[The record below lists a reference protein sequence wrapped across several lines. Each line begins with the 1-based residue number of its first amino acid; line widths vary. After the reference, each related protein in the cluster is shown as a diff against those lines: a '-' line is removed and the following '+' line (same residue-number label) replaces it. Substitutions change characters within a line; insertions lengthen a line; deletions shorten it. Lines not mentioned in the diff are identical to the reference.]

1 MLSSLKFILLI
12 NVKTP
17 TIEDF
22 VDQFIWVISKFMD
35 NLNISVLA
43 VLSMKKFFK
52 TSGL

>member
-22 VDQFIWVISKFMD
+22 VDFDPKFQFIWVISKFMD

-43 VLSMKKFFK
+43 VLSMKKV
-52 TSGL
+52 L